1 MLLLLR
7 RKLSFVPLRNGPF
20 GVFWKRI
27 KIYAFQNNYG
37 IVVEERLISN
47 FPIENALLTQ
57 FPRRR
62 QFSCVC
68 FANILCCGFVFI
80 LLFYFFT
87 VECYF
92 WKEQTA
98 PSLKS
103 CSDYKLMGSAITHS
117 LADISRESYFKRD
130 SFQGV
135 HF

>member
-37 IVVEERLISN
+37 IVVEERLTSN

-80 LLFYFFT
+80 LFILFFYSRMLFL
-87 VECYF
+87 ERIN
-92 WKEQTA
+92 A

-103 CSDYKLMGSAITHS
+103 CSDYKLVGSAITHS